1 MKVLDY
7 ILNRANVEE
16 IKGIEMALD
25 RRRSEQPAG
34 VADLD
39 FQKMASQMAGKLGHS
54 LDFDVKGMSK
64 RLVVEMILQQYP
76 NISDEELQAML
87 DQFVPDEAQRRNEG
101 LELPREL
108 RISMLDQFIRY
119 SVGRMPADEQNE
131 LKRASPDW
139 VQRYWSAF
147 SPRHRALL
155 GQLLKGEIDS
165 DDFWREAEGI

>member
-1 MKVLDY
+1 
-7 ILNRANVEE
+7 
-16 IKGIEMALD
+16 
-25 RRRSEQPAG
+25 
-34 VADLD
+34 
-39 FQKMASQMAGKLGHS
+39 
-54 LDFDVKGMSK
+54 MSK

-87 DQFVPDEAQRRNEG
+87 DKFVPDEAQRRNEG

>member
-1 MKVLDY
+1 MLDY
-7 ILNRANVEE
+7 IINRATPEE
-16 IKGIEMALD
+16 IRGIEMALD

-39 FQKMASQMAGKLGHS
+39 FEQMATRMASKLGRS

-76 NISDEELQAML
+76 NISDEELQAL
-87 DQFVPDEAQRRNEG
+87 VDRFVPDGGQKSSEG
-101 LELPREL
+101 LQLPREL

-119 SVGRMPADEQNE
+119 SIGRMPAEEQQE

-139 VQRYWSAF
+139 VQRYWNAF
-147 SPRHRALL
+147 SPRHRMLL
-155 GQLLKGEIDS
+155 GRLLKGEIDS
-165 DDFWREAEGI
+165 EEFWREAEGI